1 MNTVLTTIK
10 LQGTIMARTAREF
23 IASLPKKEREAIE
36 ARARELVAEEMS
48 LQEVRKAL
56 GKTQVAVAKRLKIGQ
71 DAVSKL
77 EDRSDMLISTLRS
90 YLQSFGGDLELIAKL
105 PDRQPVRLT
114 SFDEVRPERGHKRGR
129 RMAAATA

>member
-10 LQGTIMARTAREF
+10 LQGAIMARTAREF